1 MSFEADAAPK
11 PPATHASDPAA
22 MARRLEDDARALAG
36 RLGLPSLAAAL
47 TLRWHA
53 RLRTT
58 AGLARTDRS
67 LILLNP
73 RLLAFPGEL
82 TRTFLHEMAHLV
94 ANARHPRRRIR
105 PHGHEWRQA
114 CRDLGVA
121 GEKRCHT
128 LPLHPARQIAR
139 NHLYHCPNCLR
150 EVARVR
156 PFRRREACL
165 ACCRAHARGRYD
177 KRFRFVPGHPAPP
190 AVIQPE
196 LFRL

>member
-1 MSFEADAAPK
+1 MSSDPTAVAQLLATKGAD
-11 PPATHASDPAA
+11 PATI
-22 MARRLEDDARALAG
+22 ARLLEDDARALAAN
-36 RLGLPSLAAAL
+36 LGLPLLAAAL

-58 AGLARTDRS
+58 AGLARMDCS

-73 RLLAFPGEL
+73 RLLAFPAEL

-94 ANARHPRRRIR
+94 AHARHPHRRLR

-128 LPLHPARQIAR
+128 VPLGPARRIAR

-156 PFRRREACL
+156 PFRRHEACL
-165 ACCRAHARGRYD
+165 ACCRTHARGRYD
-177 KRFRFVPGHPAPP
+177 KRFRFVPGRPARS
-190 AVIQPE
+190 AVIQPD